1 MPTLLRKYGYR
12 FHFFT
17 AEPDNERPHIHV
29 DGKGCL
35 SKFWLDDGSL
45 EWQTGFNARE
55 LAKVRSVVADH
66 RDEFLKAWNEF
77 HG

>member
-17 AEPDNERPHIHV
+17 SKPEGERPHIHV

-35 SKFWLDDGSL
+35 SKFWLDDISL
-45 EWQTGFNARE
+45 VWQRGFNDRE
-55 LAKVRSVVADH
+55 LAKIQRVVI
-66 RDEFLKAWNEF
+66 EYQEQFLEAWEKN